1 MKFKQLGLVG
11 CGLMGASFALA
22 LQDKQL
28 VDKVVGFSPSQA
40 TRDKALQRGVIQ
52 QAVGSAAEAVQGAD
66 LVLIAVPVSHT
77 AACLLEIAPH
87 LHADALVMDVGSTKT
102 DVVAAARAA
111 MGDKLGCFL
120 PAHPIAGKAQA
131 GVDHAE
137 SALYQDRALILTPL
151 AHNTPAQIATATAL
165 WQAIGSRVHSMTPE
179 AHDQTFAAVSHVP
192 HLLAF
197 AQVNG
202 LLQQPQAAEFL
213 KLAGPGFR
221 DFSRIAAGDPA
232 IWRDIFMANAQQVLT
247 QTTHFR
253 IALEQLEAA
262 ITQGDA
268 AALEVLITQA
278 SQARS
283 TWQLGSPA
291 AQAHHHTSQGLPV
304 GGESQE
310 D

>member
-22 LQDKQL
+22 LQDKAL
-28 VDKVVGFSPSQA
+28 VERVVGFSPSEG
-40 TRDKALQRGVIQ
+40 TRQKALQRGVIH
-52 QAVGSAAEAVQGAD
+52 QAAASAAQAVQGAD

-77 AACLLEIAPH
+77 AACLAEIAPH
-87 LHADALVMDVGSTKT
+87 LSPNCLLMDVGSTKG

-111 MGDKLGCFL
+111 LGDKLGCFL

-137 SALYQDRALILTPL
+137 STLYQDRALILTPL
-151 AHNTPAQIATATAL
+151 AHNTPAQIAQATAL
-165 WQAIGSRVHSMTPE
+165 WQAIGSRVHHMTPE

-197 AQVNG
+197 AQMNG
-202 LLQQPQAAEFL
+202 LLQQAEGEVFL

-232 IWRDIFMANAQQVLT
+232 VWRDILSANRTEVLAQLG
-247 QTTHFR
+247 HF
-253 IALEQLEAA
+253 Q
-262 ITQGDA
+262 
-268 AALEVLITQA
+268 AALHDLEKSIQNNDLQALSRLIDQA

-283 TWQLGSPA
+283 AWRLGD
-291 AQAHHHTSQGLPV
+291 T
-304 GGESQE
+304 GE
-310 D
+310 DN

>member
-22 LQDKQL
+22 LQDKGL
-28 VDKVVGFSPSQA
+28 VQRVVGFSPSA
-40 TRDKALQRGVIQ
+40 STREKALQRGVIQ
-52 QAVGSAAEAVQGAD
+52 QAANSASEAVQGAD
-66 LVLIAVPVSHT
+66 LVLIAVPVSHM
-77 AACLLEIAPH
+77 AACLSEIAPH
-87 LHADALVMDVGSTKT
+87 LQKNCLLMDVGSTKC

-111 MGDKLGCFL
+111 LGDKLPCFL

-137 SALYQDRALILTPL
+137 ATLYQDRTLILTPL
-151 AHNTPAQIATATAL
+151 VHNTPAQIQQATAL
-165 WQAIGSRVHSMTPE
+165 WQAIGSRVHQMTPD

-202 LLQQPQAAEFL
+202 LLQQAEGEAFL

-221 DFSRIAAGDPA
+221 DFSRIAAGDPK
-232 IWRDIFMANAQQVLT
+232 IWRDIFLANADQVLV
-247 QTTHFR
+247 QTSHFR
-253 IALEQLEAA
+253 AALDQLEAA
-262 ITQGDA
+262 IRQGNATQ
-268 AALEVLITQA
+268 LETLISQA

-283 TWQLGSPA
+283 VWQLGS
-291 AQAHHHTSQGLPV
+291 S
-304 GGESQE
+304 GE
-310 D
+310 DN

>member
-1 MKFKQLGLVG
+1 MSYKQLGLVG

-22 LQDKQL
+22 LQDKGL
-28 VDKVVGFSPSQA
+28 VQRVVGFSPSEG
-40 TRDKALQRGVIQ
+40 TRQKALQRGVIH
-52 QAVGSAAEAVQGAD
+52 QAASSAVEAVQGAD

-77 AACLLEIAPH
+77 ADCLRDTAPH
-87 LHADALVMDVGSTKT
+87 LQPGCLLMDVGSTKT

-111 MGDKLGCFL
+111 LGSHIGSFL

-137 SALYQDRALILTPL
+137 GALYQDRALILTPL
-151 AHNTPAQIATATAL
+151 PSNTASQIELATAL
-165 WQAIGSRVHSMTPE
+165 WQAIGSRVHLMTPE

-197 AQVNG
+197 AQING
-202 LLQQPQAAEFL
+202 LLRQPEGEAFL

-221 DFSRIAAGDPA
+221 DFSRIAAGVPT
-232 IWRDIFMANAQQVLT
+232 IWRDILSANRQEVLAQLS
-247 QTTHFR
+247 HFQA
-253 IALEQLEAA
+253 ALSELEKSIQNNELEAL
-262 ITQGDA
+262 QR
-268 AALEVLITQA
+268 LINQA

-283 TWQLGSPA
+283 AWQLG
-291 AQAHHHTSQGLPV
+291 GI
-304 GGESQE
+304 QE

>member
-22 LQDKQL
+22 LQNKSL
-28 VDKVVGFSPSQA
+28 VERVVGFSPSEG
-40 TRDKALQRGVIQ
+40 TRQKALQRGVIH
-52 QAVGSAAEAVQGAD
+52 QAAPSAAIAVQGAD

-77 AACLLEIAPH
+77 ANCLLEIAPY
-87 LHADALVMDVGSTKT
+87 LSPDCLLMDVGSTKG

-111 MGDKLGCFL
+111 LGDKLGCFL

-137 SALYQDRALILTPL
+137 GSLYQDRALILTPL
-151 AHNTPAQIATATAL
+151 AHNTPAQIQKATAL
-165 WQAIGSRVHSMTPE
+165 WQTIGSRVHQMTPE

-202 LLQQPQAAEFL
+202 LLQQPEGEAFL

-232 IWRDIFMANAQQVLT
+232 VWRDIFSANRAQVLA
-247 QTTHFR
+247 QLGQFQS
-253 IALEQLEAA
+253 ALNELQKSIENNDL
-262 ITQGDA
+262 Q
-268 AALEVLITQA
+268 ALHRLIDQA

-283 TWQLGSPA
+283 AWRLGD
-291 AQAHHHTSQGLPV
+291 T
-304 GGESQE
+304 GEDS
-310 D
+310 

>member
-22 LQDKQL
+22 LQDKAL
-28 VDKVVGFSPSQA
+28 VDRVVGFSPSEG
-40 TRDKALQRGVIQ
+40 TRQKALLRGVIH
-52 QAVGSAAEAVQGAD
+52 QAAASAAQAVQGAD

-77 AACLLEIAPH
+77 ATCLREIAAHLHKDCLL
-87 LHADALVMDVGSTKT
+87 MDVGSTKG
-102 DVVAAARAA
+102 DVVAVARAA
-111 MGDKLGCFL
+111 LGDKLGCFL

-137 SALYQDRALILTPL
+137 STLYQDRALILTPL
-151 AHNTPAQIATATAL
+151 AHNTPAQIAQATAL
-165 WQAIGSRVHSMTPE
+165 WQAIGSRVHQMTPE

-197 AQVNG
+197 AQMNG
-202 LLQQPQAAEFL
+202 LLQQPEGEAFL

-232 IWRDIFMANAQQVLT
+232 VWRDIFSANRTQVLA
-247 QTTHFR
+247 QLGQFQS
-253 IALEQLEAA
+253 ALNELEKS
-262 ITQGDA
+262 IENNDLQ
-268 AALEVLITQA
+268 ALYRLIDQA

-283 TWQLGSPA
+283 AWRLGD
-291 AQAHHHTSQGLPV
+291 T
-304 GGESQE
+304 GEDS
-310 D
+310 

>member
-1 MKFKQLGLVG
+1 MTFKQLGLVG
-11 CGLMGASFALA
+11 CGLMGSSFALA
-22 LQDKQL
+22 LQQQGL
-28 VDKVVGFSPSQA
+28 VERVVGFSPSEG
-40 TRDKALQRGVIQ
+40 TRQKALQRGVIH
-52 QAVGSAAEAVQGAD
+52 QAVNSAAEAVQGAD

-77 AACLLEIAPH
+77 AACLADIAPH
-87 LHADALVMDVGSTKT
+87 LSPHCLVMDVGSTKT

-111 MGDKLGCFL
+111 MGDKLTCFL
-120 PAHPIAGKAQA
+120 PAHPITGKAQA
-131 GVDHAE
+131 GVEHADA
-137 SALYQDRALILTPL
+137 ALYQDRALILTPL
-151 AHNTPAQIATATAL
+151 AHNTPAQIATATTL
-165 WQAIGSRVHSMTPE
+165 WQALGSRVHSMTPE

-202 LLQQPQAAEFL
+202 LLQQPQAADFL

-232 IWRDIFMANAQQVLT
+232 IWRDIFLANAQQVLT

-268 AALEVLITQA
+268 AQLQALIAQA

-283 TWQLGSPA
+283 AWQLGEA
-291 AQAHHHTSQGLPV
+291 AARSDPNQRLPSASD
-304 GGESQE
+304 SQE

>member
-22 LQDKQL
+22 LQDKGL
-28 VDKVVGFSPSQA
+28 VQRVVGFSPSA
-40 TRDKALQRGVIQ
+40 STREKALQRGVIQ
-52 QAVGSAAEAVQGAD
+52 QAAYSASEAVQGAD

-77 AACLLEIAPH
+77 AACLSEIAPH
-87 LHADALVMDVGSTKT
+87 LQKNCLLMDVGSTKC

-111 MGDKLGCFL
+111 LGDKLPCFL

-137 SALYQDRALILTPL
+137 ATLYQDRTLILTPL
-151 AHNTPAQIATATAL
+151 AHNTPAQIQQATAL
-165 WQAIGSRVHSMTPE
+165 WQAIGSRVHPMTPD

-197 AQVNG
+197 AQLNG
-202 LLQQPQAAEFL
+202 LLQQPEGEAFL

-232 IWRDIFMANAQQVLT
+232 VWRDIFLANADQVLA
-247 QTTHFR
+247 QTSHFR
-253 IALEQLEAA
+253 AALDQLEAA
-262 ITQGDA
+262 IGQGNSTQLA
-268 AALEVLITQA
+268 TLISQA

-283 TWQLGSPA
+283 VWQLGS
-291 AQAHHHTSQGLPV
+291 S
-304 GGESQE
+304 GE
-310 D
+310 DN

>member
-1 MKFKQLGLVG
+1 MTFKQLGLVG
-11 CGLMGASFALA
+11 CGLMGSSFALA
-22 LQDKQL
+22 LQQQGL
-28 VDKVVGFSPSQA
+28 VERVVGFSPSEG
-40 TRDKALQRGVIQ
+40 TRQKALQRGVIH
-52 QAVGSAAEAVQGAD
+52 QAVKSVAEAVQGAD

-77 AACLLEIAPH
+77 AACLKEIAPH
-87 LHADALVMDVGSTKT
+87 LSPHCLVMDVGSTKT

-111 MGDKLGCFL
+111 MGDKLTCFL

-131 GVDHAE
+131 GVEHADA
-137 SALYQDRALILTPL
+137 ALYQDRALILTPL
-151 AHNTPAQIATATAL
+151 AHNTPAQIATATTL
-165 WQAIGSRVHSMTPE
+165 WQALGSRVHSMTPE

-202 LLQQPQAAEFL
+202 LLQQPQAADFL

-232 IWRDIFMANAQQVLT
+232 IWRDIFLANAQQVLT

-268 AALEVLITQA
+268 AQLQALIAQA

-283 TWQLGSPA
+283 AWQLGEA
-291 AQAHHHTSQGLPV
+291 AARSDPNQRLPSASD
-304 GGESQE
+304 SQE

>member
-22 LQDKQL
+22 LQDKAL
-28 VDKVVGFSPSQA
+28 VERVVGFSPSEG
-40 TRDKALQRGVIQ
+40 TRQKALQRGVIH
-52 QAVGSAAEAVQGAD
+52 QAAFSAAQAVQGAD

-77 AACLLEIAPH
+77 AACLAEIAPH
-87 LHADALVMDVGSTKT
+87 LSPNCLLMDVGSTKG

-111 MGDKLGCFL
+111 LGDKLGCFL
-120 PAHPIAGKAQA
+120 PAHPITGKAQA

-137 SALYQDRALILTPL
+137 STLYQDRALILTPL
-151 AHNTPAQIATATAL
+151 AHNTPAQIAQATAL
-165 WQAIGSRVHSMTPE
+165 WQAIGSRVHQMTPE

-202 LLQQPQAAEFL
+202 LLQQPEGEVFL

-232 IWRDIFMANAQQVLT
+232 VWRDILSANRTEVLAQLA
-247 QTTHFR
+247 HF
-253 IALEQLEAA
+253 Q
-262 ITQGDA
+262 
-268 AALEVLITQA
+268 AALHDLEKSIQNNDLQALSRLIDQA

-283 TWQLGSPA
+283 AWRLGD
-291 AQAHHHTSQGLPV
+291 T
-304 GGESQE
+304 GE
-310 D
+310 DN

>member
-1 MKFKQLGLVG
+1 MKFQQLGLVG
-11 CGLMGASFALA
+11 CGLMGSSFALA
-22 LQDKQL
+22 LQQQGL
-28 VDKVVGFSPSQA
+28 VEHVVGFSPSEG
-40 TRDKALQRGVIQ
+40 TRQKALQRGVIH
-52 QAVGSAAEAVQGAD
+52 QAVNSAAEAVQGAD

-77 AACLLEIAPH
+77 AACLADIAPH
-87 LHADALVMDVGSTKT
+87 LSPHCLVMDVGSTKT

-111 MGDKLGCFL
+111 MGDKLACFL

-131 GVDHAE
+131 GVEHADA
-137 SALYQDRALILTPL
+137 ALYQDRALILTPL
-151 AHNTPAQIATATAL
+151 AHNTPAQIATATTL
-165 WQAIGSRVHSMTPE
+165 WQALGSRVHSMTPE

-197 AQVNG
+197 AQMNG
-202 LLQQPQAAEFL
+202 LLQQPQAADFL

-232 IWRDIFMANAQQVLT
+232 IWRDIFLANAQQVLT

-268 AALEVLITQA
+268 AQLQALIAQA

-283 TWQLGSPA
+283 AWQLGEA
-291 AQAHHHTSQGLPV
+291 AARSDPNQRLPSASD
-304 GGESQE
+304 SQE

>member
-1 MKFKQLGLVG
+1 MTFKQLGLVG
-11 CGLMGASFALA
+11 CGLMGSSFALA
-22 LQDKQL
+22 LQQQGL
-28 VDKVVGFSPSQA
+28 VEHVVGFSPSEG
-40 TRDKALQRGVIQ
+40 TRQKALQRGVIH
-52 QAVGSAAEAVQGAD
+52 QAVKSVAEAVQGAD

-77 AACLLEIAPH
+77 AACLADIAPH
-87 LHADALVMDVGSTKT
+87 LSPHCLVMDVGSTKT

-111 MGDKLGCFL
+111 MGDKLACFL

-131 GVDHAE
+131 GVEHADP
-137 SALYQDRALILTPL
+137 SLYQDRALILTPL
-151 AHNTPAQIATATAL
+151 AHNTPAQIATATTL
-165 WQAIGSRVHSMTPE
+165 WQALGSRVHSMTPE

-202 LLQQPQAAEFL
+202 LLQQPQAADFL

-232 IWRDIFMANAQQVLT
+232 IWRDIFLANAQQVLT

-268 AALEVLITQA
+268 AQLQALIAQA

-283 TWQLGSPA
+283 AWQLGEA
-291 AQAHHHTSQGLPV
+291 AARSDPNQRLPSASD
-304 GGESQE
+304 SQE

>member
-22 LQDKQL
+22 LQDKAL
-28 VDKVVGFSPSQA
+28 VERVVGFSPSEG
-40 TRDKALQRGVIQ
+40 TRQKALQRGVIHQ
-52 QAVGSAAEAVQGAD
+52 AAASAAQAVEGSDV
-66 LVLIAVPVSHT
+66 VLIAVPVSYT
-77 AACLLEIAPH
+77 ATCLREIAPH
-87 LHADALVMDVGSTKT
+87 LRKDCLLMDVGSTKG

-111 MGDKLGCFL
+111 LGDKLGCFL

-137 SALYQDRALILTPL
+137 STLYQDRALILTPL
-151 AHNTPAQIATATAL
+151 AHNTPAQIAQATAL
-165 WQAIGSRVHSMTPE
+165 WQAIGSRVHQMTPE

-197 AQVNG
+197 AQMNG
-202 LLQQPQAAEFL
+202 LLQQAEGEAFL

-232 IWRDIFMANAQQVLT
+232 VWRDIFSANRPQVLA
-247 QTTHFR
+247 QLGQFQS
-253 IALEQLEAA
+253 ALNKLQQSIENNDLQ
-262 ITQGDA
+262 
-268 AALEVLITQA
+268 ALHRLIDQA

-283 TWQLGSPA
+283 AWRLGDS
-291 AQAHHHTSQGLPV
+291 
-304 GGESQE
+304 GE
-310 D
+310 DN